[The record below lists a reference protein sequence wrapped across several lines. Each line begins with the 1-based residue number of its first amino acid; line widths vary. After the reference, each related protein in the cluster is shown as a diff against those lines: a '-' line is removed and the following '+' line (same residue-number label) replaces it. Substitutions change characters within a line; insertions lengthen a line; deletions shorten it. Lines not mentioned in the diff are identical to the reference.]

1 MHKYT
6 NTVLVKVAYR
16 HDMCYIFEKVMVRG
30 PQRQCSQVSDL
41 QIHKYTNTALVK
53 YVLKYTNTNTT
64 SVKVA
69 DMPNMLYFLKGN
81 KAEAHK
87 FQDGK
92 RRIRTVYF
100 V

>member
-1 MHKYT
+1 MFGAAAEKSEVTILPKASQGELGEICCNLHNQHTKYT
-6 NTVLVKVAYR
+6 NT
-16 HDMCYIFEKVMVRG
+16 
-30 PQRQCSQVSDL
+30 
-41 QIHKYTNTALVK
+41 IHKYTK
-53 YVLKYTNTNTT
+53 TT
-64 SVKVA
+64 SFKVA

>member
-1 MHKYT
+1 MKYKYT
-6 NTVLVKVAYR
+6 NT
-16 HDMCYIFEKVMVRG
+16 
-30 PQRQCSQVSDL
+30 
-41 QIHKYTNTALVK
+41 QIHVK
-53 YVLKYTNTNTT
+53 IHKHLTNTT
-64 SVKVA
+64 SVRVA
-69 DMPNMLYFLKGN
+69 DMPNMVYFLKGN